1 MASHEIT
8 SVAQQLRAR
17 ITTLL
22 TPEELANYDAY
33 QERLRTANERHD
45 SGHIEVSPAEHAVL
59 DTIAADPE
67 ASGLHTQLMAL
78 LRIET
83 LHQ

>member
-1 MASHEIT
+1 MPSHEIT
-8 SVAQQLRAR
+8 RVSKQLRER

-22 TPEELANYDAY
+22 TRDELACYDRY
-33 QERLRTANERHD
+33 QERLRLANEQHN
-45 SGHIEVSPAEHAVL
+45 SGPIEVLPAEQAVVS
-59 DTIAADPE
+59 TIDADPE